1 MTSNELFGLVEPAS
15 IRQQLTSAE
24 QIAEEHIF
32 DYSDLD
38 SEVRIVVQKR
48 TDEIRSLVRQTARD
62 IIDIGQKLTE
72 VKQQLGHGKFRNW
85 LKVEFKWGIWT
96 AAKFMQVAE
105 RFKGVNF
112 THLNIATSALYLLAA
127 PSTAEAVLQ
136 KALKR
141 AEQGENMTHAKVK
154 AIVKQDKKVANF
166 ETNKLVTIDLPAE
179 TIVRDSSAS
188 DKSCPGAQIVAA
200 QSTAVGEQSEDKLP
214 GKEAPAQF
222 QATNHFHQTPLY
234 SSGDYTLEDRAKIDI
249 HSLFG
254 IGNLIYFTDPG
265 QQESRLLG
273 EVAEIQEVTTTEVVV
288 RISLNR
294 VLSTTVVDNF

>member
-1 MTSNELFGLVEPAS
+1 MTSNELFGLVEPGS

-32 DYSDLD
+32 DYGDLD

-48 TDEIRSLVRQTARD
+48 TDEIKSLVRQTARG
-62 IIDIGQKLTE
+62 IIDIGHKLTE

-85 LKVEFKWGIWT
+85 LKVEFKWGVWT
-96 AAKFMQVAE
+96 AAKFMQVAG

-127 PSTAEAVLQ
+127 PSTPEVLLQ
-136 KALKR
+136 EILKR
-141 AEQGENMTHAKVK
+141 AEQGENITHAKIK
-154 AIVKQDKKVANF
+154 AIVEQYKKAANL
-166 ETNKLVTIDLPAE
+166 ETNKLVSIDLPAE
-179 TIVRDSSAS
+179 TIVRDSSVS
-188 DKSCPGAQIVAA
+188 DKSCPGAQIVEA
-200 QSTAVGEQSEDKLP
+200 QSTTVGEQSEDKLP

-222 QATNHFHQTPLY
+222 QASNHLHETPPY
-234 SSGDYTLEDRAKIDI
+234 SSGDYTLEDQAKIDI

-265 QQESRLLG
+265 QRESRLLG
-273 EVAEIQEVTTTEVVV
+273 EVAEIQEVTMTEVVV

-294 VLSTTVVDNF
+294 VLP